1 MKREG
6 ITVELFLLGEK
17 EKNIL
22 MVLCGLL
29 LDIFQGSDAIY
40 SARLYRFFKEC
51 FYKQN
56 KAFFN
61 VLPRLH
67 NIST

>member
-1 MKREG
+1 M
-6 ITVELFLLGEK
+6 LFLLAEK

-22 MVLCGLL
+22 MVLCGLF
-29 LDIFQGSDAIY
+29 LDVFQGSGAIY
-40 SARLYRFFKEC
+40 SARLCRLFKEC
-51 FYKQN
+51 FSNQN

-61 VLPRLH
+61 ALPRLD